1 MQELATAAGGLP
13 FALFALGFAGMAWA
27 DVGWPERLGGMDSF
41 LKFAMIPLLIA
52 QFHRSDRGLQAVT
65 GYLLSCTVLL
75 IVSFVLMVW
84 PPIDPENFGV
94 PVKTATTQSG
104 EFILCI
110 LVLPYLAIELYRRGR
125 TWLALGVSLFTL
137 AFLAN
142 VVVVVTATLL
152 TRFFFILVLPLIVMP
167 ILILM
172 LLIKRQFGRASAL
185 AVMALGIAVA
195 GTAWMAS
202 SDLRQGAATAWLII
216 ADYAKKPES
225 RPAYWQK
232 SIGFI
237 AEAPIVGHGTGSTL
251 QLFSRP
257 SEDPVGQSAPPT
269 TNPHQQTLA
278 IGIQIGFIGMALL
291 WAMWIAHLVLF
302 RGNTLMDWIGT
313 VIVVQSIT
321 SSLLDTL
328 LFDFTQGWTYVFGVG
343 VAGGMIRKLSGRNRG
358 TVQAPT
364 STMY

>member
-1 MQELATAAGGLP
+1 MQEVATAPGGLP

-52 QFHRSDRGLQAVT
+52 QFHRSNRGLQAVT

-75 IVSFVLMVW
+75 IVSFALMVW
-84 PPIDPENFGV
+84 PPIDPEKFGV

-110 LVLPYLAIELYRRGR
+110 LVLLYLAIEVYRRGR
-125 TWLALGVSLFTL
+125 TWLALGVSLLAL

-152 TRFFFILVLPLIVMP
+152 TRFFFILVLPLIVTP

-172 LLIKRQFGRASAL
+172 LLVKRQFGRVSAL
-185 AVMALGIAVA
+185 AVMAVGIAVA

-216 ADYAKKPES
+216 ADYSRKPES

-232 SIGFI
+232 SISFI

-257 SEDPVGQSAPPT
+257 SDNPFGQSAPPT

-278 IGIQIGFIGMALL
+278 IGIQVGLIGMALL
-291 WAMWIAHLVLF
+291 WAMWIAHLLLF
-302 RGNTLMDWIGT
+302 RGTTLPDWIGT
-313 VIVVQSIT
+313 VIVLQSIT
-321 SSLLDTL
+321 SSLLDTQ

-343 VAGGMIRKLSGRNRG
+343 VAGGMVGRVRKADGI
-358 TVQAPT
+358 A
-364 STMY
+364 